1 MNPRILIAGI
11 GNIFLGDDGF
21 GVEVAQRLMRITWPD
36 NVKVADF
43 GIRGFDL
50 CYALMDAY
58 DAFILIDAV
67 PRGGEPGTLYTI
79 EISPDD
85 LGDDGTQD
93 ASIDAHSLDPLRVLR
108 SVRAMGAR
116 PKRVLLVGCEPA
128 ALGEEEQF
136 DGRMGLSPQVAASL
150 DEAVRM
156 TESLVDSL
164 CNEIRREICAKET
177 ARTA

>member
-11 GNIFLGDDGF
+11 GNIFLGDDAF
-21 GVEVAQRLMRITWPD
+21 GVEVAQRLMRLEWPE
-36 NVKVADF
+36 NVQVNDF
-43 GIRGFDL
+43 GIRGLDL
-50 CYALMDAY
+50 CYALMDDY

-67 PRGGEPGTLYTI
+67 PRGGEPGMLYTI
-79 EISPDD
+79 KISPDD
-85 LGDDGTQD
+85 LGDDDAQD

-116 PKRVLLVGCEPA
+116 PKRVLLVGCESA
-128 ALGEEEQF
+128 ALGEEEQL
-136 DGRMGLSPQVAASL
+136 DGRMGLSSQVAAAV

-156 TESLVDSL
+156 TQSLVDSL

-177 ARTA
+177 ASTL